1 MEEIIIPVTA
11 ILMPLVL
18 VPTIITLKHRQK
30 KREWEHLERMRAM
43 ELQLPTTPERGE
55 SLGARSVVAI
65 GAGVPIASVLC
76 AFLTCAEGPPSVE
89 GVPLAAIAWGSAAL
103 ISIGAM
109 LTSLILAFI
118 VARSSDRVD
127 AASLVSQ
134 AKSVYDPDAFD
145 VVGSR
150 V

>member
-11 ILMPLVL
+11 ILMPMVL

-43 ELQLPTTPERGE
+43 ELQLPPPSCGQ
-55 SLGARSVVAI
+55 SLGAKTVVAI
-65 GAGVPIASVLC
+65 GAGVPTASVLG
-76 AFLTCAEGPPSVE
+76 AFLTCVAGPPSVD

-103 ISIGAM
+103 ISLGAM
-109 LTSLILAFI
+109 LASLILAFL
-118 VARSSDRVD
+118 VARLRDRAD
-127 AASLVSQ
+127 AGSLLDQ
-134 AKSVYDPDAFD
+134 AKPVYDPDAFD

-150 V
+150 G

>member
-1 MEEIIIPVTA
+1 MEDTIIPITA
-11 ILMPLVL
+11 ILMPMVL

-43 ELQLPTTPERGE
+43 ELQLPTPALGE
-55 SLGARSVVAI
+55 SPGARGVVAI
-65 GAGVPIASVLC
+65 GAGVPIASVLG
-76 AFLTCAEGPPSVE
+76 AFFTCVEGPPSVD

-109 LTSLILAFI
+109 LTSLILAFM
-118 VARSSDRVD
+118 VARSPGRVD
-127 AASLVSQ
+127 AAALVSQ
-134 AKSVYDPDAFD
+134 AKPVYDPDAFD

-150 V
+150 G